1 MGEFTNIEIKMAVK
15 IKLEAMKIMA
25 SVTSISMELHIML
38 LIFILHRKIVE
49 NLLLQSNTKKEL
61 LFGLTEL

>member
-25 SVTSISMELHIML
+25 SVTPISMELHNML

-49 NLLLQSNTKKEL
+49 NLLLQSNTKKGL
-61 LFGLTEL
+61 LFALTEL

>member
-49 NLLLQSNTKKEL
+49 NLLLQSNTKKGL
-61 LFGLTEL
+61 LFALTEL

>member
-15 IKLEAMKIMA
+15 INLEAMKIMA
-25 SVTSISMELHIML
+25 SVTSISMELHNML

-49 NLLLQSNTKKEL
+49 NLLLQSNT
-61 LFGLTEL
+61 